1 MGYFGFQVTGS
12 SKDILGFEIFDLGF
26 FCVGK
31 FSKDYYIIIYLG
43 GGNGGGGWLACVADL
58 I

>member
-31 FSKDYYIIIYLG
+31 FSKDYYIIIYFGEG
-43 GGNGGGGWLACVADL
+43 GMGEEGG
-58 I
+58 